1 MIILTLPANNLKA
14 KTPKDSCK
22 KKKTDNN
29 YCYHLVEALAPVLIV
44 SSIGSIYFL
53 RWWKNKA
60 IKTPEHSFTKTLKAL
75 KDRKSIRAFAQGILK
90 KFSTPNEAVAHYV
103 NDHQENSKSLKK
115 VFNALFKLA
124 QDTKRKDRIE
134 RVVYGSKPKNWQS
147 TKIKEL
153 IKKL

>member
-22 KKKTDNN
+22 KKKTDNH

-75 KDRKSIRAFAQGILK
+75 KNRKEKLK
-90 KFSTPNEAVAHYV
+90 G
-103 NDHQENSKSLKK
+103 L
-115 VFNALFKLA
+115 
-124 QDTKRKDRIE
+124 
-134 RVVYGSKPKNWQS
+134 
-147 TKIKEL
+147 
-153 IKKL
+153 